1 MNLVGFLVIFLCL
14 FVGQM
19 IVQFF
24 NLPLPPSIIGLI
36 LLFLLLQF
44 KIVPLKA
51 VQPISAVLLGYLVFL
66 VVPATISVM
75 LYLNVVKQDW
85 FALTA
90 GTALSTLLVL
100 LSVGL
105 SHKLVLTLVKRTK
118 DES

>member
-44 KIVPLKA
+44 KVVPLKA
-51 VQPISAVLLGYLVFL
+51 VQPISAVFFGLFGVFGGTGDHFGD
-66 VVPATISVM
+66 VVFGCRQARP
-75 LYLNVVKQDW
+75 
-85 FALTA
+85 
-90 GTALSTLLVL
+90 
-100 LSVGL
+100 GL
-105 SHKLVLTLVKRTK
+105 HSLPVRR
-118 DES
+118 SAPYWCY